1 MPSQKYQIVTLE
13 GKYRFITDNNVIY
26 DILLSKSPTL
36 INDKQY
42 KKFIYEISFYCNEI
56 NIPPDYKIKNTI
68 ISFLENF
75 FNQNQ
80 NNILFY
86 ICESGDNKHLYR
98 NRLFEKWFNEYAS
111 KHNIEKINA
120 LICVD
125 EFEIEYYISTIIK
138 RSNPFK
144 TEFKKD
150 FIELIDSLES
160 EKK

>member
-1 MPSQKYQIVTLE
+1 MQSKKYQIITLE

-42 KKFIYEISFYCNEI
+42 TDFIYEISFYCNQFKI
-56 NIPPDYKIKNTI
+56 LPDYKIKNTI
-68 ISFLENF
+68 ISFLQDFFMENT
-75 FNQNQ
+75 

-86 ICESGDNKHLYR
+86 ICDSSDGRHLYR
-98 NRLFEKWFNEYAS
+98 NKLFEKWFNAYAET
-111 KHNIEKINA
+111 HNIEKLNA

-138 RSNPFK
+138 RHNPFK
-144 TEFKKD
+144 NQLKQD
-150 FIELIDSLES
+150 FVEIIETLES